1 MIIGA
6 SIFVFIKSGHQVYR
20 VIVIESNE
28 KYSYDIP
35 KFIS

>member
-35 KFIS
+35 KSIS

>member
-6 SIFVFIKSGHQVYR
+6 SSFIFIKSGHRIYR

-28 KYSYDIP
+28 KYSYDIS